1 VGFFLGYGFLNPLGL
16 AYGSL
21 WGEGGGEEGVC
32 LPFSLSSIFYLWLF
46 SLLVFLI
53 YFDETDSKQ
62 PKIHRKIH
70 ISLGILNISRKK
82 SANKKSRDFCQ
93 MFVISKRKPYT
104 LGYGFK
110 ILQKNSDV
118 SATLPWYKYTPM

>member
-1 VGFFLGYGFLNPLGL
+1 V
-16 AYGSL
+16 
-21 WGEGGGEEGVC
+21 GGGCLFTFFTFFHILLGALFFVC
-32 LPFSLSSIFYLWLF
+32 CS
-46 SLLVFLI
+46 I